1 MMYQQTMQEVT
12 YKGYQIQYPSNIS
25 SRFEEMDKN
34 EALDSVLSTWIREK
48 QLRQHFL
55 GTLLSLLEAD
65 FSSVRPYFEIKRETS
80 LVEEAVGEKPI
91 PRYISEE
98 DILLEMIE
106 HDFVVRMPPKKRYT
120 IELEVKNIR
129 KGEPRIT
136 DPYEF

>member
-1 MMYQQTMQEVT
+1 MYQQTTQEVT
-12 YKGYQIQYPSNIS
+12 YKGYPIQYLSAIS
-25 SRFEEMDKN
+25 SRFEEIDKN
-34 EALDSVLSTWIREK
+34 EALDSVLSILIGEK

-55 GTLLSLLEAD
+55 GTLLSLLEVD

-120 IELEVKNIR
+120 IELEVKNII
-129 KGEPRIT
+129 KGEPRIAE
-136 DPYEF
+136 PEEF